1 MTVAAKEEAKI
12 LKGLAIPMIIG
23 TIVVV
28 GIALLGRIITER
40 K

>member
-1 MTVAAKEEAKI
+1 MAAKEEAKI
-12 LKGLAIPMIIG
+12 LKGLAVPFIIG

-28 GIALLGRIITER
+28 GIALLGRIMTER